1 MYRQTTLAFL
11 TWVLSVPLLAAQQN
25 VAKLPSPSADAEAF
39 CSRVGEVLGR
49 EVFAQTF
56 LLKHDDGQT
65 ETVPFSRWTEFF
77 RISPDSRS
85 GKPREIEP
93 TDIRLGDRLCV
104 LLDLSEASARLI
116 LVLERAR
123 ALVKDSRSPTL
134 WWRYDGYV
142 PRETVLWDHCPSPPR
157 RDIPR
162 NKLCTERLLDGGDEP
177 VLGRTSS
184 HIARDISLGGRL
196 VKT

>member
-1 MYRQTTLAFL
+1 MYRQTTLFL
-11 TWVLSVPLLAAQQN
+11 TWVFSVPLLAAQQN

-77 RISPDSRS
+77 KISPDSRS

-123 ALVKDSRSPTL
+123 APVKTAGVQQYAGGTMAMFP
-134 WWRYDGYV
+134 
-142 PRETVLWDHCPSPPR
+142 EKPSYG
-157 RDIPR
+157 
-162 NKLCTERLLDGGDEP
+162 T
-177 VLGRTSS
+177 
-184 HIARDISLGGRL
+184 IALHLRAAMRLGGHYPLRPIA
-196 VKT
+196 VFGAKRRRPGCSRAPGDCRSHPDV